1 MLYCINNG
9 HETRR
14 KILDEHLKIRG
25 IYDSFDV
32 HWTDGWKKD
41 DPFIRWLH
49 EVFAPH
55 VAVEGLSGHVKWFE
69 SMSKFLETGEEYFL
83 NSDDDV
89 VFPENW
95 QELFDKLTPRPI
107 NIVSMGV
114 NFHLPYEAGYTVTNN
129 IGGMECTIFSRD
141 MVTFILDNIDFGQC
155 LDIVIGAMMNHKK
168 LQLAITPICHQTSIL
183 DRHSTYSHNTT
194 TYSKDWKKFTL
205 EYKPSG
211 LKYTNLK
218 SEFQNF
224 MKRKTTVE
232 DAYFKRFATRLDIWN
247 VEYIEKQYLVLSST
261 IASPVRPNAKIIS
274 SKSA

>member
-1 MLYCINNG
+1 M
-9 HETRR
+9 
-14 KILDEHLKIRG
+14 KIRG

-41 DPFIRWLH
+41 DPFVRWLH
-49 EVFAPH
+49 EVCAPH

-95 QELFDKLTPRPI
+95 KELFDKLTPRPI

-114 NFHLPYEAGYTVTNN
+114 NFHLPYDSGYVVTNN
-129 IGGMECTIFSRD
+129 IGGMACTIFSRD

-183 DRHSTYSHNTT
+183 DKHSTYSHNTT
-194 TYSKDWKKFTL
+194 MYSKDWKKFTL
-205 EYKPSG
+205 EYNPSC
-211 LKYTNLK
+211 LKYSTLK
-218 SEFQNF
+218 SEFNDF
-224 MKRKTTVE
+224 MKRKTMVE
-232 DAYFKRFATRLDIWN
+232 KAYFDRFATRLDIWN
-247 VEYIEKQYLVLSST
+247 VEYIEKQYLTCVT
-261 IASPVRPNAKIIS
+261 TAQRQTSPSDLP
-274 SKSA
+274 